1 MTGSPRS
8 RPFTCSRNTSTA
20 AFDPLAGKSPYP
32 AQRRSREPLLEGAH
46 ALPDFSFP
54 AGRKFKAMFQ
64 RILLPVDLTEKHERA
79 LNIAAEFAGRSGEIT
94 LLHVIEVIPGLSM
107 DEERAFYNRLERLA
121 RSHIDKL
128 GSLLEKRKV
137 SWKSQV
143 LFGNR
148 AQESIRY
155 AIEAAAE

>member
-1 MTGSPRS
+1 
-8 RPFTCSRNTSTA
+8 
-20 AFDPLAGKSPYP
+20 
-32 AQRRSREPLLEGAH
+32 
-46 ALPDFSFP
+46 
-54 AGRKFKAMFQ
+54 MFQ

-155 AIEAAAE
+155 AIEAAAEVIVLTAPRIDPANPTSDWGSLGYKIGILSQCPVLLVK